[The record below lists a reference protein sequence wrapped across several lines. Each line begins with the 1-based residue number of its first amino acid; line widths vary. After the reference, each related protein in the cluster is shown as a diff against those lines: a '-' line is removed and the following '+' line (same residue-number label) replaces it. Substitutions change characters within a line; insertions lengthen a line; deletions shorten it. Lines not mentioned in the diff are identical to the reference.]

1 MNAPP
6 ANAIL
11 SHVRGLRE
19 EMLGLLEELTL
30 LESPSTEPQTQ
41 LAVRERIADAFSDLG
56 FRIMRVPGRESGGM
70 FYAKHRARSS
80 RPHAQ
85 MILGHYD
92 TVWPLGTLASMPW
105 EVDGSIV
112 RGPGVYD
119 MKAGITQ
126 AVMALRTLDALGM
139 EPEVAPVVFLNSDEE
154 IGSHESTRYIRRLAP
169 VMDRVFVLEPS
180 LGPAGKLKTGRK
192 AVGRYKITVAGKAA
206 HAGLDPESGAS
217 AILELSHVIQKL
229 FSLND
234 PAMGITVNVG
244 TIDGG
249 LRPNVI
255 APESQA
261 IVDVRTN
268 TQKDAE
274 SVERE
279 ILALTPDTPGTS
291 LRIEGRIGRPALER
305 TPRNRRLWELARR
318 LASEMGLSL
327 EEGEAGGGSDGN
339 TTSQFTATL
348 DGLGAVGDGAHADHE
363 HIDIDKTLER
373 TALLARLLLA
383 PPLSEN
389 ES

>member
-6 ANAIL
+6 ANTIL
-11 SHVRGLRE
+11 NHIRGLKSE
-19 EMLGLLEELTL
+19 ALAFLEELTL
-30 LESPSTEPQTQ
+30 LESPSTEPRTQ
-41 LAVRERIADAFSDLG
+41 IAVRERIADALSDLG
-56 FRIMRVPGRESGGM
+56 FAVNRVPGRDSGGM
-70 FYAKHRARSS
+70 LYARRNRRRCHS
-80 RPHAQ
+80 HTQ

-92 TVWPLGTLASMPW
+92 TVWSLGTLESMPY
-105 EVDGSIV
+105 EIDGTIV

-126 AVMALRTLDALGM
+126 ALMALRTLDALDM
-139 EPEVAPVVFLNSDEE
+139 QPEVAPVLFFNSDEE

-169 VMDRVFVLEPS
+169 SMDRVFVLEPS

-206 HAGLDPESGAS
+206 HAGLDPESGVS

-229 FSLND
+229 FGLND
-234 PAMGITVNVG
+234 PAKGITVNVG

-261 IVDVRTN
+261 IVDVRTR
-268 TQKDAE
+268 TQADAE
-274 SVERE
+274 FVEQQ
-279 ILALTPDTPGTS
+279 ILSLKPDTPGTS
-291 LRIEGRIGRPALER
+291 LSIEGRIGRPALER
-305 TPRNRRLWELARR
+305 TPRNKQLWQLARQ
-318 LASEMGLSL
+318 LGAEIGLTL
-327 EEGEAGGGSDGN
+327 EEGDAGGGSDGN

-363 HIDIDKTLER
+363 HIDIDKTLDR
-373 TALLARLLLA
+373 MALLAMLLMA
-383 PPLSEN
+383 PPLGETH
-389 ES
+389 E